1 MGDSV
6 LAVGRLQLIPLV
18 LLLSLRCELGLFII
32 IPIPTPSL
40 SSEIDPVSV
49 IVEGVGGTADAVIPI
64 PVSEPPNNP
73 STSLVISSKSSAHAD
88 LATQSC

>member
-6 LAVGRLQLIPLV
+6 LTVGRLQLIPLIP
-18 LLLSLRCELGLFII
+18 LLSLRCELFII
-32 IPIPTPSL
+32 ISTPIPTLSL
-40 SSEIDPVSV
+40 SSEIDPASV
-49 IVEGVGGTADAVIPI
+49 IVEGVGTADAVIPI
-64 PVSEPPNNP
+64 PEPPNNP